1 MSMNTK
7 FFFSFIRFSS
17 DDTENKVYEDIFEDK
32 LHINNDIPDDLA
44 SNGSLLGG
52 SILIYLF
59 LKNFDLISKILNVTF
74 MWVQNQ
80 NTNAA

>member
-17 DDTENKVYEDIFEDK
+17 DDTENKVYEDIFKDK
-32 LHINNDIPDDLA
+32 LHLNNDIPDDLA
-44 SNGSLLGG
+44 TNGSLLGG

-59 LKNFDLISKILNVTF
+59 LKHFDLFSKN
-74 MWVQNQ
+74 
-80 NTNAA
+80 